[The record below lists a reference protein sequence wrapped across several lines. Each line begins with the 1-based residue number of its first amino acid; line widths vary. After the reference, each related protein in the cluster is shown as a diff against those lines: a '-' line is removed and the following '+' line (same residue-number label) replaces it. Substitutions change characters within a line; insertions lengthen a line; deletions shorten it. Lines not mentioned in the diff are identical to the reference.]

1 MVTRD
6 FSGEDVVKVL
16 GNKGNFWIDRTT
28 GDHVIMKWT
37 APPDHDTDSRTVSV
51 PQHDPIR
58 TGTLRNIMEQ
68 AGGEDFEEFCA
79 WIDRNR

>member
-16 GNKGNFWIDRTT
+16 VNV
-28 GDHVIMKWT
+28 GDFERARQRGSHVILKYQHPET
-37 APPDHDTDSRTVSV
+37 GEKRTVSV
-51 PQHDPIR
+51 PQHDRIN
-58 TGTLRNIMEQ
+58 TGTLRNIAEQ
-68 AGGEDFEEFCA
+68 AGAKDFDEFCR

>member
-6 FSGEDVVKVL
+6 FSGKDVMKVL
-16 GNKGNFWIDRTT
+16 GNAGNFQYQRTN

-37 APPDHDTDSRTVSV
+37 APADHDTDNRTVSV
-51 PQHDPIR
+51 PMHDRIR

-68 AGGEDFEEFCA
+68 AGGEDFEEFCQ